1 MIKMIVFNKKKRE
14 LSLEQYR
21 DYYENVHAPLIRSL
35 FPTVGAYRRNYVD
48 RERTA
53 LTERNADMARDQ
65 DEFDSITEAFFEDW
79 EAFEA
84 FRNKNAEPSVRKRI
98 VADEVNFLEPS
109 AIRRYIVVP
118 DGDSAWG

>member
-1 MIKMIVFNKKKRE
+1 MIVFNKKKDG

-21 DYYENVHAPLIRSL
+21 DYYENVHAPLIRSF
-35 FPTVGAYRRNYVD
+35 FPTVGVYRRNYVD

-53 LTERNADMARDQ
+53 LTERNADAAQAQTD
-65 DEFDSITEAFFEDW
+65 FDSITEAFFEDW

-84 FRNKNAEPSVRKRI
+84 FRNKNAEPAVRARI

-109 AIRRYIVVP
+109 AIRRYIVIP
-118 DGDSAWG
+118 DGDSPWH